1 MIRFILLLFPFF
13 LSAEE
18 VSSEKFNI
26 NCVVLDIQIFAL
38 EDGKSTRYRKYENGL
53 EVGQRFSIQ
62 VEQGEYVYEA
72 VPILNN
78 LGLEFYSSP
87 GEPFKISSWIRSN
100 MTMDTDFRVI
110 THEHDFARTE
120 IWESGQIR
128 MNFGASDRFLN
139 LERYYK
145 DDYALQYGGRFSGES
160 FLVNANC
167 MNNKKLTQAIEKFF
181 EYADKTLALK
191 SLED

>member
-18 VSSEKFNI
+18 VSSKEFDI
-26 NCVVLDIQIFAL
+26 NCVVLDIQIFGL

-62 VEQGEYVYEA
+62 VEQKEYVYEA

-78 LGLEFYSSP
+78 LSLVFDSDP
-87 GEPFKISSWIRSN
+87 GDPVKIASWIRSD

-110 THEHDFARTE
+110 THDHDFATTE
-120 IWESGQIR
+120 IWESGQIKQTYAAIDGF
-128 MNFGASDRFLN
+128 MN

-145 DDYALQYGGRFSGES
+145 DDYGFQYVGRASGDS